1 MAKNQEQSKNITTYR
16 ERETATRGRHDNIRQ
31 VGSVTGNRKIY
42 IEDYVTSYI
51 AHMAGDKDREYAQA
65 VLLGKTEKKN
75 DSTEVYISGAVHIN
89 EEFPEGKSAFSN
101 AAWEVLYEDIKKY
114 FNGLEVVGWVRCVD
128 EAEEGD
134 VDDNIA
140 YIHQNQFSG
149 SDKLLLLYAS
159 LEKEMFFYVRS
170 HGSMQW
176 QPGYY
181 IYYEKNEAMK
191 NYRLDHQNAISEEQ
205 QYEDTVLE
213 GVRKKMVKKEQE
225 HARKTAYIVGGTGVI
240 AATALLFLVATMQN
254 NAAKI
259 QELETTIEAM
269 TDSMED
275 GAYSAGRDNTDK
287 SDTGKD
293 DTDKG
298 GTGKGNAGGDSAGNG
313 NAGGDSAGNGSAAGK
328 DSAKISDT
336 MEGDG
341 INDRENDRRDTSL
354 SGGAGAATGLPEDER
369 KEDVDSDAD
378 DGEDGIP
385 NVNGGE
391 GETDT
396 EKSGDKKQAVQA
408 AAIQE
413 YYTVKKGDTLS
424 QISCDFYHSVSYTEL
439 ICEANDIHDADAI
452 FEGQVLAI
460 PKK

>member
-1 MAKNQEQSKNITTYR
+1 MARNREQSKNITTYR

-51 AHMAGDKDREYAQA
+51 AHMAVDKDREYAQA

-101 AAWEVLYEDIKKY
+101 ATWEVLYEDIKKY
-114 FNGLEVVGWVRCVD
+114 FDGLEVVGWVRCVD
-128 EAEEGD
+128 EAEENH

-149 SDKLLLLYAS
+149 SDKLLLLYGS
-159 LEKEMFFYVRS
+159 LEREMFFYVRS

-176 QPGYY
+176 QSGYY

-213 GVRKKMVKKEQE
+213 GVRKKMVKREQE
-225 HARKTAYIVGGTGVI
+225 HAKKTAYIVGGTGVI

-269 TDSMED
+269 TDSMENRTD
-275 GAYSAGRDNTDK
+275 IADKDSAD
-287 SDTGKD
+287 
-293 DTDKG
+293 
-298 GTGKGNAGGDSAGNG
+298 GDSV
-313 NAGGDSAGNGSAAGK
+313 GK
-328 DSAKISDT
+328 DSDAGKADAKIADDV
-336 MEGDG
+336 EGDG
-341 INDRENDRRDTSL
+341 INDRENERRDTNL
-354 SGGAGAATGLPEDER
+354 SGDGGIATDSPEDGQE
-369 KEDVDSDAD
+369 KGSSENGSNEEGNNENKDNESGNNENDNEGAEVSDD
-378 DGEDGIP
+378 
-385 NVNGGE
+385 NN
-391 GETDT
+391 
-396 EKSGDKKQAVQA
+396 QAVQTS
-408 AAIQE
+408 AIQE

>member
-1 MAKNQEQSKNITTYR
+1 MERDREQSKNITTYK

-31 VGSVTGNRKIY
+31 VGSVTGSRKIY
-42 IEDYVTSYI
+42 IEDYVASYI
-51 AHMAGDKDREYAQA
+51 AHLARDKDEEYAQA

-75 DSTEVYISGAVHIN
+75 DETDIYISGAVHID
-89 EEFPEGKSAFSN
+89 EKFPEGKAAFSN

-114 FNGLEVVGWVRCVD
+114 FDGLEVVGWVRCVE
-128 EAEEGD
+128 EAEENH
-134 VDDNIA
+134 VDDNTA

-149 SDKLLLLYAS
+149 PDKLLLLYAG

-191 NYRLDHQNAISEEQ
+191 NYRMDHQKVISEEQ

-213 GVRKKMVKKEQE
+213 GIRKKMAKRERE
-225 HARKTAYIVGGTGVI
+225 HAKKTAYIVGGAGVI
-240 AATALLFLVATMQN
+240 AATALLFLAATMQN

-269 TDSMED
+269 TDSMADREE
-275 GAYSAGRDNTDK
+275 GIGEKNRVLETN
-287 SDTGKD
+287 
-293 DTDKG
+293 
-298 GTGKGNAGGDSAGNG
+298 
-313 NAGGDSAGNGSAAGK
+313 
-328 DSAKISDT
+328 AKIADT

-341 INDRENDRRDTSL
+341 INDRGNQHKDTDMTGD
-354 SGGAGAATGLPEDER
+354 GGTVSALPESEQ
-369 KEDVDSDAD
+369 KEDGDSGTDKEEAGLSDMNDGAEEQEKGSSKNEDNEGTDNESSDNESNKEGAKASD
-378 DGEDGIP
+378 DK
-385 NVNGGE
+385 NH
-391 GETDT
+391 
-396 EKSGDKKQAVQA
+396 AVQTS
-408 AAIQE
+408 AIQG

-424 QISCDFYHSVSYTEL
+424 QISCEFYHSVSYTEL

-452 FEGQVLAI
+452 FEGQVLAM